1 MIYIKSK
8 HEIELMDAS
17 GTVAAEAMLRVKEA
31 IKPGVSTYELNEIA
45 DKYIRSQGA
54 VPNFLNYCGYPAS
67 ICASVNDEVVHGIPS
82 KSRILKEGDIISID
96 MGCILKGYHSD
107 MARTFAV
114 GKISEEAA
122 TLIKVTREC
131 FFKAIGFAEPGNH
144 IQDIGAAVERYAE
157 SYGYGVVKELE
168 GHGIGREMHEDPG
181 IPNFVTGRRGPRI
194 KAGMVLAIEPMIN
207 MGTDEVYCQDNDWT
221 YCTEDGAYAAHY
233 ENTVAV
239 TDNGPKILTM
249 TDGGQPE

>member
-31 IKPGVSTYELNEIA
+31 VKPGVSTYELNEIA

-131 FFKAIGFAEPGNH
+131 FFKAIGFAGK
-144 IQDIGAAVERYAE
+144 
-157 SYGYGVVKELE
+157 SYSGY
-168 GHGIGREMHEDPG
+168 
-181 IPNFVTGRRGPRI
+181 RRSR
-194 KAGMVLAIEPMIN
+194 
-207 MGTDEVYCQDNDWT
+207 
-221 YCTEDGAYAAHY
+221 
-233 ENTVAV
+233 
-239 TDNGPKILTM
+239 
-249 TDGGQPE
+249 